1 MDPLAHT
8 LFGATLA
15 EAGLKKKTALAAG
28 TLIIGANL
36 PDIDAIAMLWSD
48 DVALYF
54 RRGWTH
60 GILALI
66 LLPFL
71 LTGAMLLF
79 DRYLYRKYS
88 RSVSYSKNP
97 RPPLKPGVLLG
108 ISFIAV
114 WSHPFL
120 DLLNTYGVRL
130 LMPFSQTWFYGDT
143 FFIIDPWMWLLTAAA
158 VVLANSKTIPGA
170 TGWIIIGAATT
181 ALVLGTAVV
190 PAIVK
195 VLWSIS
201 VILILIVRL
210 GGWMRRRTQTLALG
224 CLFFFTIYLALMYI
238 GSTMTTVYVRDA
250 LAAQNIQVDDVMAE
264 PLPARIWVRGGVAR
278 SGSHYYLFRINWLN
292 PDSFELTYDPLQ
304 RTEPG
309 RIVSAALESDNIR
322 GLRNWMRYPYYEIH
336 AVDNGWQVIIRDLRY
351 VAPDQPAEDGFGIAV
366 INLDSQL
373 NLL

>member
-48 DVALYF
+48 DAALYF

-66 LLPFL
+66 ILPFL
-71 LTGAMLLF
+71 LTAAMLLF
-79 DRYLYRKYS
+79 DRYLYRRYS
-88 RSVSYSKNP
+88 GSVSYSKNP

-108 ISFIAV
+108 ISFVAV

-170 TGWIIIGAATT
+170 AGWIIIGAATT

-250 LAAQNIQVDDVMAE
+250 LAAQNIEVDDVMAE
-264 PLPARIWVRGGVAR
+264 PLPARIWVRGGVAMTD
-278 SGSHYYLFRINWLN
+278 SHYYLFRINWLN
-292 PDSFELTYDPLQ
+292 PDSFELTYDPLP

-322 GLRNWMRYPYYEIH
+322 GLRIWMRYPYYEIH
-336 AVDNGWQVIIRDLRY
+336 AVDHGWQVIIRDLRY
-351 VAPDQPAEDGFGIAV
+351 VAPDQPAEDGFGIV
-366 INLDSQL
+366 VVNLDSQL